1 MAVHKNMAITQD
13 QKAHLAKDHRHFVY
27 EGLTFAFQRG
37 HELSNEFMRLEI
49 QIAAVLVAFSA
60 IFLGY
65 VAAVS
70 NLWMRSS
77 FAAALFFL
85 VASMA
90 LGLFH
95 IKRRECSWDTVAK
108 DRQLK
113 FNKWLEAVAEEGGFD
128 EARAYNMGISAGI
141 KTVASP
147 PLWSWILQSIFLG
160 MAAVIL
166 FGLALVFLFSA

>member
-1 MAVHKNMAITQD
+1 MAIPQD
-13 QKAHLAKDHRHFVY
+13 QRTHLAKDHRHFVY
-27 EGLTFAFQRG
+27 EGLTFAFQRS
-37 HELSNEFMRLEI
+37 HELSNEFMRLEV
-49 QIAAVLVAFSA
+49 QIAAVLFAFSA

-65 VAAVS
+65 VAAVPS
-70 NLWMRSS
+70 LWMRSA
-77 FAAALFFL
+77 FAAALLFL
-85 VASMA
+85 VTSMT

-95 IKRRECSWDTVAK
+95 IKRRERSWDTVAK

-113 FNKWLEAVAEEGGFD
+113 FNKWLEAVSEESGFD
-128 EARAYNMGISAGI
+128 ETPPYNMGISAGI